1 LLPSPGKRLPDI
13 HPHYATGNQLM
24 FIDIRHALAHW
35 QIIAAWTIFLA
46 SYFVFAFGR
55 LPATR
60 IDRTAMAVIGAVM
73 MFVFRILSPQ
83 TAIESV
89 DFNTLVLLFAMM
101 LIVASLHLAGFF
113 DWVANRV
120 ILHLSPRQLLP
131 GVIFTS
137 GILSAFLVNDVVCL
151 FMAPLILD
159 ICKRMGVRPLP
170 YLLALATAS
179 NIGGAATIT
188 GNPQNMLIGTVS
200 GIGYRHFLAHL
211 GPVSVAGLLIDWAI
225 IYWFYLR
232 GKETVAERSQSP
244 AVEETTSSP
253 ANFRLLWP
261 IIVTMAVLIG
271 FFLGFHPPLVAAAGG
286 ALLLVRRTRD
296 PREIYGDVDWSLL
309 VLFLGLFLIVG
320 GAEQAGITS
329 TLLDTA
335 QRLNL
340 HDSVIFVSVVAL
352 LSNLVSNVPAVML
365 LKNLIPQLHDPH
377 TMWLMLA
384 MSSTLAGNLTI
395 TGSVANIIVVEKAR
409 TVTHISFIEYMKTG
423 VPVTIATLLVGLLWL
438 QFVRF

>member
-1 LLPSPGKRLPDI
+1 MVPRPM
-13 HPHYATGNQLM
+13 TEV
-24 FIDIRHALAHW
+24 RHVLSHW
-35 QIIAAWTIFLA
+35 HVVAAWVIFLA
-46 SYFVFAFGR
+46 SYLVFAVGR
-55 LPATR
+55 LPYTL
-60 IDRTAMAVIGAVM
+60 IDRTAMAVIGAVA
-73 MFVFRILSPQ
+73 MFVLSVLTPES
-83 TAIESV
+83 AIASI
-89 DFNTLVLLFAMM
+89 DFATIVLLFSMM
-101 LIVASLHLAGFF
+101 LIVASLHLSGFF
-113 DWVANRV
+113 DLVTRLV
-120 ILHLSPRQLLP
+120 IEHLKPQQLLP

-151 FMAPLILD
+151 FMAPLLLD

-200 GIGYRHFLAHL
+200 GVGYRHFLAHL
-211 GPVSVAGLLIDWAI
+211 GPVSVVGLLIDWAV

-232 GKETVAERSQSP
+232 GKETVAELPQSP
-244 AVEETTSSP
+244 AVQQTASAT
-253 ANFRLLWP
+253 ANLRLLWP
-261 IIVTMAVLIG
+261 VMVTVAVLIG

-320 GAEQAGITS
+320 GAEQAGMTS
-329 TLLDTA
+329 TLLEA
-335 QRLNL
+335 AERLNL
-340 HDSVIFVSVVAL
+340 HNSVIFVSVVAL
-352 LSNLVSNVPAVML
+352 LSNLVSNLPAVML
-365 LKNLIPQLHDPH
+365 LKNLVPQFQNPH

-409 TVTHISFIEYMKTG
+409 TVTHISFFEYMKTG
-423 VPVTIATLLVGLLWL
+423 VPITIVTLLFGLLWL
-438 QFVRF
+438 QFARF

>member
-1 LLPSPGKRLPDI
+1 MVNG
-13 HPHYATGNQLM
+13 
-24 FIDIRHALAHW
+24 IRHALADW

-73 MFVFRILSPQ
+73 MFVCRILSPQ
-83 TAIESV
+83 SAIESV

-113 DWVANRV
+113 DWVAERV
-120 ILHLSPRQLLP
+120 IFHLSPRQLLP
-131 GVIFTS
+131 GVVFTS
-137 GILSAFLVNDVVCL
+137 GVLSAFLVNDVVCL

-159 ICKRMGVRPLP
+159 VSKRIGVRPLP

-200 GIGYRHFLAHL
+200 GVGYRHFLAHL
-211 GPVSVAGLLIDWAI
+211 GPVSAVGLLVDWAV

-232 GKETVAERSQSP
+232 GKETVVEPTQSP
-244 AVEETTSSP
+244 AVQQTANAP
-253 ANFRLLWP
+253 ANLRLLWP
-261 IIVTMAVLIG
+261 VIVTGAVLIA

-286 ALLLVRRTRD
+286 ALLLIRRTRD
-296 PREIYGDVDWSLL
+296 PREIYGEVDWSLL

-329 TLLDTA
+329 TLLEA
-335 QRLNL
+335 AERLNL
-340 HDSVIFVSVVAL
+340 HNSVIFVSVVAL
-352 LSNLVSNVPAVML
+352 LSNLVSNLPAVML
-365 LKNLIPQLHDPH
+365 LKNLVPQFQNPH
-377 TMWLMLA
+377 AMWLMLA

-409 TVTHISFIEYMKTG
+409 TVTHISFFEYMKTG
-423 VPVTIATLLVGLLWL
+423 VPITIATLLFGWLWL
-438 QFVRF
+438 QYVHF

>member
-1 LLPSPGKRLPDI
+1 MILG
-13 HPHYATGNQLM
+13 
-24 FIDIRHALAHW
+24 FRHALAHW
-35 QIIAAWTIFLA
+35 QLVAAWSIFLA

-55 LPATR
+55 LPGTK
-60 IDRTAMAVIGAVM
+60 IDRPAMAVVGAVL
-73 MFVFRILSPQ
+73 MFVCRIVTPQ
-83 TAIESV
+83 SAIDSV
-89 DFNTLVLLFAMM
+89 DFSTLVLLFAMM

-131 GVIFTS
+131 GVVFTS

-151 FMAPLILD
+151 VMAPLVLD

-179 NIGGAATIT
+179 NIGGVATIT
-188 GNPQNMLIGTVS
+188 GNPQNMLIGSVS
-200 GIGYRHFLAHL
+200 GIGYRHFLVHL
-211 GPVSVAGLLIDWAI
+211 GPVAVIGLLIDWALI
-225 IYWFYLR
+225 HWIYLH
-232 GKETVAERSQSP
+232 GKVQVIDTPLLPTGGSTASAP
-244 AVEETTSSP
+244 PTL
-253 ANFRLLWP
+253 RLLWP
-261 IIVTMAVLIG
+261 VIVTVGVLAG
-271 FFLGFHPPLVAAAGG
+271 FFLGIQPPLVAAAGG

-320 GAEQAGITS
+320 RAEQAGITG
-329 TLLDTA
+329 TLLQLA
-335 QRLNL
+335 ERLNL
-340 HDSVIFVSVVAL
+340 HNSVIFVSTVVV

-365 LKNLIPQLHDPH
+365 LKNLIPQFRDPH

-409 TVTHISFIEYMKTG
+409 TVTHIGFLDYMKTG
-423 VPVTIATLLVGLLWL
+423 VPVTLATLAVGLLGL
-438 QFVRF
+438 HYLKF

>member
-1 LLPSPGKRLPDI
+1 MI
-13 HPHYATGNQLM
+13 A
-24 FIDIRHALAHW
+24 DIRDALAHW

-60 IDRTAMAVIGAVM
+60 IDRTAMAVIGAVT
-73 MFVFRILSPQ
+73 MFVFGILSPH

-137 GILSAFLVNDVVCL
+137 GVLSAFLVNDVVCL

-179 NIGGAATIT
+179 NIGGAATLT

-200 GIGYRHFLAHL
+200 GVGYRHFLAHL
-211 GPVSVAGLLIDWAI
+211 GPISVVGLLIEWAVM
-225 IYWFYLR
+225 YWFHLR
-232 GKETVAERSQSP
+232 SKASVVELPQSLSTDQTP
-244 AVEETTSSP
+244 RAAT
-253 ANFRLLWP
+253 NLRLLWP
-261 IIVTMAVLIG
+261 VIVTVAVLIG

-296 PREIYGDVDWSLL
+296 PRDIYGDVDWSLL

-329 TLLDTA
+329 TLTQA
-335 QRLNL
+335 AERLNL
-340 HDSVIFVSVVAL
+340 HNSVIFVSVVAL

-395 TGSVANIIVVEKAR
+395 PGSVANIIVVEKAR
-409 TVTHISFIEYMKTG
+409 TVTHISFFEYMKTG
-423 VPVTIATLLVGLLWL
+423 VPITIATILFGLL
-438 QFVRF
+438 

>member
-1 LLPSPGKRLPDI
+1 MIIG
-13 HPHYATGNQLM
+13 
-24 FIDIRHALAHW
+24 FRHALAHW
-35 QIIAAWTIFLA
+35 QIIAAWAIFLA

-55 LPATR
+55 FPATR

-73 MFVFRILSPQ
+73 MFVFRIVTPQ
-83 TAIESV
+83 SAIESI
-89 DFNTLVLLFAMM
+89 DFGTLVLLFAMM

-137 GILSAFLVNDVVCL
+137 GVLSAFLVNDVVCL

-188 GNPQNMLIGTVS
+188 GNPQNMLIGSVS
-200 GIGYRHFLAHL
+200 GIDYRHFLAHL
-211 GPVSVAGLLIDWAI
+211 GPVAAIGLLIDWAV
-225 IYWFYLR
+225 IYWFYLHS
-232 GKETVAERSQSP
+232 KESVVELPGSAPREEIVSP
-244 AVEETTSSP
+244 P
-253 ANFRLLWP
+253 AKLRLLWP
-261 IIVTMAVLIG
+261 VVVTIAVLVG
-271 FFLGFHPPLVAAAGG
+271 FFLGFRPPLVAAAGG
-286 ALLLVRRTRD
+286 AVLLVRRTRD
-296 PREIYGDVDWSLL
+296 PRDIYGDVDWSLL

-320 GAEQAGITS
+320 GAEHAGITA
-329 TLLDTA
+329 TLLQA
-335 QRLNL
+335 AENLNL
-340 HDSVIFVSVVAL
+340 HNTVIFTSVVAL

-365 LKNLIPQLHDPH
+365 LKNLIPQFQDPH

-409 TVTHISFIEYMKTG
+409 TVTHISFFEYMKTG
-423 VPVTIATLLVGLLWL
+423 VPITLATLFVGLLWL
-438 QFVRF
+438 QFVHF

>member
-1 LLPSPGKRLPDI
+1 MTIADV
-13 HPHYATGNQLM
+13 
-24 FIDIRHALAHW
+24 RHVFADW
-35 QIIAAWTIFLA
+35 QIIAAWIIFLA

-55 LPATR
+55 LPGTKV
-60 IDRTAMAVIGAVM
+60 DRPAMAVVGAVL
-73 MFVFRILSPQ
+73 MFVFGILTPK

-89 DFNTLVLLFAMM
+89 DFGTLVLLFAMM

-113 DWVANRV
+113 DWVGERV

-131 GVIFTS
+131 GVIFTG

-151 FMAPLILD
+151 FMAPLVLGV
-159 ICKRMGVRPLP
+159 CKRMGLRPLP

-179 NIGGAATIT
+179 NIGGVATIT
-188 GNPQNMLIGTVS
+188 GNPQNMLIGSVS
-200 GIGYRHFLAHL
+200 GIPYRHFLAHL
-211 GPVSVAGLLIDWAI
+211 GPVAVIGMFIDWAI
-225 IYWFYLR
+225 LHWAYMRGERHRDDRVNRNRASQLSSAPPRRLR
-232 GKETVAERSQSP
+232 
-244 AVEETTSSP
+244 
-253 ANFRLLWP
+253 LWWP
-261 IIVTMAVLIG
+261 VLITVLVLAG
-271 FFLGFHPPLVAAAGG
+271 FLAGVHPPLIAAAGG

-309 VLFLGLFLIVG
+309 VLFLGLFLVIG

-329 TLLDTA
+329 EMLRAA

-340 HDSVIFVSVVAL
+340 HKSLVFVSMVTL

-365 LKNLIPQLHDPH
+365 LKGMIPQFPDPH
-377 TMWLMLA
+377 TTWLMLA

-409 TVTHISFIEYMKTG
+409 TVTHIGFLDYMKTG
-423 VPVTIATLLVGLLWL
+423 VPVTIATLAVGLLWL
-438 QFVRF
+438 SFVRY